1 MSNPNNN
8 KHFNDEALR
17 INRMLKK
24 ENDALKLEI
33 KSLWADISEV
43 GKQLAKYLSATEFN
57 NKDDEYADKGMSR
70 GDFIDKEY
78 TQWTSREQLV
88 KVA

>member
-24 ENDALKLEI
+24 ENDLLKLEI
-33 KSLWADISEV
+33 KSLWTDLSKVE
-43 GKQLAKYLSATEFN
+43 KQLANYKKTFTI
-57 NKDDEYADKGMSR
+57 DEIEDVWFSIYNEEL
-70 GDFIDKEY
+70 KEDNP
-78 TQWTSREQLV
+78 RFLDELEQQL
-88 KVA
+88 K

>member
-1 MSNPNNN
+1 MNPNNN

-43 GKQLAKYLSATEFN
+43 EKQLAKYLSATEFN

-70 GDFIDKEY
+70 SDFIDKEY
-78 TQWTSREQLV
+78 T
-88 KVA
+88 

>member
-33 KSLWADISEV
+33 KSLWTDLTEV
-43 GKQLAKYLSATEFN
+43 EKQLAKYLSATEFN
-57 NKDDEYADKGMSR
+57 KYNKENNN
-70 GDFIDKEY
+70 E
-78 TQWTSREQLV
+78 
-88 KVA
+88 

>member
-1 MSNPNNN
+1 MNPNNN

-17 INRMLKK
+17 INRTLKK

-33 KSLWADISEV
+33 KSLWTDLSEV
-43 GKQLAKYLSATEFN
+43 EKQLAKYLSATEFN

-70 GDFIDKEY
+70 GDFISKEY
-78 TQWTSREQLV
+78 TQ
-88 KVA
+88 

>member
-43 GKQLAKYLSATEFN
+43 EKQLANYKKTFTI
-57 NKDDEYADKGMSR
+57 DEIEDVWFSIYNEEL
-70 GDFIDKEY
+70 KEDNP
-78 TQWTSREQLV
+78 RFLDELEQQL
-88 KVA
+88 K